1 MDEQTEV
8 KYGIDKKR
16 LRLIIIVA
24 AAVLFF
30 VGQSVYLRTRDN
42 TQPTQNVNDVS
53 YQNAYEYLLEC
64 AKNMQVLDV
73 TNGSETD
80 KIGQRGVIYAQKSE
94 VAKMTGEEFKKFGEY
109 VETFSY
115 NWLTIAFEDGTGVVF
130 QGCNGDLPGY
140 GKLDEYGRTEN
151 ETIIKTADNKP
162 LSEYLK

>member
-53 YQNAYEYLLEC
+53 YQNAYEYLL
-64 AKNMQVLDV
+64 
-73 TNGSETD
+73 GGISH
-80 KIGQRGVIYAQKSE
+80 QRRARSRKPQRIRQKS
-94 VAKMTGEEFKKFGEY
+94 
-109 VETFSY
+109 
-115 NWLTIAFEDGTGVVF
+115 
-130 QGCNGDLPGY
+130 
-140 GKLDEYGRTEN
+140 
-151 ETIIKTADNKP
+151 
-162 LSEYLK
+162 